1 MRATANRILPFRR
14 ANISCR
20 RSNQGFT
27 LIELLVVIALT
38 SILLTIVFKP
48 LVTSLDLTNRA
59 ATQTQS
65 QADARNAV
73 SQVENALS
81 LAEYVMDPTLA
92 PLNLWL
98 SDRAGNP
105 YLVQSQ
111 FTMME
116 YVPAAHQLDQIFSAS
131 GLNLPIDPTTGLPS
145 YQEH

>member
-1 MRATANRILPFRR
+1 MNR
-14 ANISCR
+14 SKK
-20 RSNQGFT
+20 GFT

-48 LVTSLDLTNRA
+48 LVASLDLTHRA
-59 ATQTQS
+59 ATQTES
-65 QADARNAV
+65 QAASRDAV

-81 LAEYVMDPTLA
+81 LAQYVLDPTLA

-98 SDRAGNP
+98 SLIRQGNP

-116 YVPAAHQLDQIFSAS
+116 YVPAAHQLD
-131 GLNLPIDPTTGLPS
+131 PTPYLGA
-145 YQEH
+145 